1 MAYRVSGDSEILSLC
16 LGLLLVASCHCA
28 RLTKFK
34 ALDELR
40 RNSMRIHYQAK
51 GNELRH
57 GRLLIGHN
65 SLQGAKL
72 QGTKATRNLLD
83 VDRDYQADMGMKN
96 LNLCLRTA
104 L

>member
-1 MAYRVSGDSEILSLC
+1 
-16 LGLLLVASCHCA
+16 
-28 RLTKFK
+28 
-34 ALDELR
+34 
-40 RNSMRIHYQAK
+40 MRIHYQAK

-96 LNLCLRTA
+96 
-104 L
+104 